1 MKRLKNKLRDYYNQD
16 KIKGRLHYVHFHGI
30 ERYLE
35 QNISL
40 SELLNMIKEDGL
52 NCYLCDLQVKI
63 IANRY
68 SGKQLTLDRL
78 DNSKCH
84 SKDNVRICCLTC
96 NTLRSN
102 NYTSKQFK
110 NTFF

>member
-1 MKRLKNKLRDYYNQD
+1 MKYKLKEYHQQD
-16 KIKGRLHYVHFHGI
+16 KVKGRLHYVHFHGI

-35 QNISL
+35 QNITL
-40 SELLNMIKEDGL
+40 NELLDIIKQNGL
-52 NCYLCDLQVKI
+52 NCYLCDLPTKI

-78 DNSKCH
+78 DNSKNH

-96 NTLRSN
+96 NIMRSN
-102 NYTSKQFK
+102 NYSHTQFK
-110 NTFF
+110 DTFF